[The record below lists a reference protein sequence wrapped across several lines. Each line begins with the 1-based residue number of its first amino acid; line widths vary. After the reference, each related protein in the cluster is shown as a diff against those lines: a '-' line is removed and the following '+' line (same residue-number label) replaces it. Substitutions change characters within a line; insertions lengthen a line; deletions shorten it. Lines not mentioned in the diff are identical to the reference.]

1 MATKQTIDF
10 SQTKDQSGF
19 NPKRKEEGEYLGV
32 ITSFT
37 DTKSKAGA
45 AMWVFGIAL
54 KNDRRATYPVYCLL
68 GADQVWKL
76 RNMMMSAGFQVPKK
90 RMTVDGNRLIGK
102 EIGVFLEDDEYE
114 GKPKSVI
121 GSFFPASE
129 YSGPENDDDDTSEDE
144 EYEEAEGDEYEDE
157 ESDDTADEEPED
169 DVPADEDT
177 EDDAE
182 EDAED
187 EEEADEE
194 PEPEDTPP
202 PAKRKAAPVAKS
214 AAAKKA
220 PARAKAKPAPVE
232 DDEDEDE
239 MDVENL

>member
-129 YSGPENDDDDTSEDE
+129 YSGPENDDDNDSEDE

-169 DVPADEDT
+169 DVPADEDESDEDT

-182 EDAED
+182 D
-187 EEEADEE
+187 ADEE
-194 PEPEDTPP
+194 DEPEDTPP

-239 MDVENL
+239 MDVEDL

>member
-19 NPKRKEEGEYLGV
+19 NPKRKEEGEYLGTIV
-32 ITSFT
+32 SFS

-45 AMWVFGIAL
+45 AMWVFGVAL

-76 RNMMMSAGFQVPKK
+76 RNMMLAAGFQVPKK
-90 RMTVDGNRLIGK
+90 RITVDGNRLVGKDIG
-102 EIGVFLEDDEYE
+102 IFLEDDEYE

-129 YSGPENDDDDTSEDE
+129 YSGPENEDDDATEDE

-169 DVPADEDT
+169 EAPEDDDESDDSEDED
-177 EDDAE
+177 D
-182 EDAED
+182 
-187 EEEADEE
+187 EEADEE
-194 PEPEDTPP
+194 PEP
-202 PAKRKAAPVAKS
+202 APVKTKP
-214 AAAKKA
+214 AAKKA
-220 PARAKAKPAPVE
+220 PARAKAKPVPVE
-232 DDEDEDE
+232 EEDDDE
-239 MDVENL
+239 MDVEDL

>member
-129 YSGPENDDDDTSEDE
+129 YSGPENDDDNDSEDE

-169 DVPADEDT
+169 DVPADEDESDEDT

-187 EEEADEE
+187 EEEAVEE
-194 PEPEDTPP
+194 PEP
-202 PAKRKAAPVAKS
+202 APVKAK
-214 AAAKKA
+214 ARPAAKKA
-220 PARAKAKPAPVE
+220 PARAKPKPAPVE
-232 DDEDEDE
+232 EDEDE
-239 MDVENL
+239 MDVEDL

>member
-19 NPKRKEEGEYLGV
+19 NPKRKEEGEYLGT
-32 ITSFT
+32 ITSFS

-45 AMWVFGIAL
+45 AMWVFGVAL

-76 RNMMMSAGFQVPKK
+76 RNMMLAAGFQVPKK
-90 RMTVDGNRLIGK
+90 RITVDGNRLVGKDIG
-102 EIGVFLEDDEYE
+102 IFLEDDEYE

-129 YSGPENDDDDTSEDE
+129 YSGPENEDDNEDEEE
-144 EYEEAEGDEYEDE
+144 EYEEDVPEDEVDE
-157 ESDDTADEEPED
+157 ESDDTDEEPED
-169 DVPADEDT
+169 EAPEDDEESDDSEDED
-177 EDDAE
+177 
-182 EDAED
+182 D

-194 PEPEDTPP
+194 PEP
-202 PAKRKAAPVAKS
+202 APVKAKP
-214 AAAKKA
+214 AAKKA
-220 PARAKAKPAPVE
+220 PARAKPKPAPVE
-232 DDEDEDE
+232 EDEDE
-239 MDVENL
+239 MDVDDL

>member
-19 NPKRKEEGEYLGV
+19 NPKRKEEGEYLGTIV
-32 ITSFT
+32 SFS

-45 AMWVFGIAL
+45 AMWVFGVAL

-76 RNMMMSAGFQVPKK
+76 RNMMLSAGFQVPKK
-90 RMTVDGNRLIGK
+90 RITVDGNRLVGKDIG
-102 EIGVFLEDDEYE
+102 IFLEDDEYE

-129 YSGPENDDDDTSEDE
+129 YSGPENGDDDATEDE
-144 EYEEAEGDEYEDE
+144 EYEEAEDDVEEDDEEAPEDEVPEDDAEDE
-157 ESDDTADEEPED
+157 ESDED
-169 DVPADEDT
+169 DT
-177 EDDAE
+177 EDAEDDEEDE
-182 EDAED
+182 EDAE
-187 EEEADEE
+187 
-194 PEPEDTPP
+194 PEP
-202 PAKRKAAPVAKS
+202 APV
-214 AAAKKA
+214 KKA
-220 PARAKAKPAPVE
+220 PAKKSAPARARAKAKPAPVE

-239 MDVENL
+239 MDVDEL